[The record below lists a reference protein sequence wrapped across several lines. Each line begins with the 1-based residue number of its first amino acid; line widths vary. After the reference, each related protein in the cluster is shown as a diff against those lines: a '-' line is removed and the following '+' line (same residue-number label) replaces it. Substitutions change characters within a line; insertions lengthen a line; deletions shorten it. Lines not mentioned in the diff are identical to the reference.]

1 MAADPHGHAE
11 PAPLTAAQ
19 VAHVARLARLEVTPE
34 AVERYR
40 GQLAAV
46 LGHIARIDALDVAG
60 VEPMAHPFE
69 SHNRLDDDVPEAPLA
84 IEAVLMNAPA
94 VEGRFL
100 AVPKVLAEES

>member
-19 VAHVARLARLEVTPE
+19 VAHVARLAKLEVAPE

-46 LGHIARIDALDVAG
+46 LAHIARIDALDVAG

-84 IEAVLMNAPA
+84 